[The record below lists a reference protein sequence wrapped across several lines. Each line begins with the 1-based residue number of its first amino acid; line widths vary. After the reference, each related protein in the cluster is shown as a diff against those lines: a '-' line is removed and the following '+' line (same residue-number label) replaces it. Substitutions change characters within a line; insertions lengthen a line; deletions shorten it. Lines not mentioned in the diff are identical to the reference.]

1 MNRNK
6 MLLPKCFICNDK
18 TIIYCENVFTLRSC
32 HTDTPVMEIL
42 KKFAEELQMTTVW
55 HNSRKCVQTIICQL
69 CMIKINEYD
78 LACMTAKAMESQL
91 KDLLQ
96 KKEEFDDTKSDA
108 DYKPDVVSSDD
119 ETDKYDAVSKGTEV
133 TVMRCNV
140 CEINFKR

>member
-1 MNRNK
+1 
-6 MLLPKCFICNDK
+6 MLQPKCFVCNSN

-42 KKFAEELQMTTVW
+42 KKFAEDLEMDTAW
-55 HNSRKCVQTIICQL
+55 HKNRKCALTIICQM

-91 KDLLQ
+91 KDLLRRRD
-96 KKEEFDDTKSDA
+96 EEIDDTKLDV
-108 DYKPDVVSSDD
+108 DYKPDEEYSDV
-119 ETDKYDAVSKGTEV
+119 EREKYDAVSNGTEV

>member
-1 MNRNK
+1 
-6 MLLPKCFICNDK
+6 MLLPKCFICDTK
-18 TIIYCENVFTLRSC
+18 SIIYCENVYTLRTC

-42 KKFAEELQMTTVW
+42 KKFAEELDITIGQQT
-55 HNSRKCVQTIICQL
+55 RKSTDPIICQM

-96 KKEEFDDTKSDA
+96 RKKEFHDSKSDA
-108 DYKPDVVSSDD
+108 DYNPDDPAFSD
-119 ETDKYDAVSKGTEV
+119 EEEEEKNYGAVSNGTVV